1 MESGKDMFDLT
12 GKTALITG
20 STKGIGKAIAEHM
33 ALFGAKVVVSSRRA
47 DACEQVANE
56 INNSITSGMG
66 EAKAIPCNITNR
78 EDLNNLVSQALEG
91 FGKIDVLVCNAAVN
105 VFFGSVTK
113 IGEDAFDKTIDANIK
128 SNLWLCR
135 TVLPGMAERRDGVI
149 IIISSVV
156 GLKGSGTM
164 GTYGITKAADIAL
177 VRNIAVEFGPRNI
190 RCNAIIPGLVKT
202 DFSRALWDNK
212 EIYTTSLART
222 PLGRIGMP
230 KDIAGAA
237 IFLASEAGSF
247 VTGQT
252 IIVDG
257 GMTIT

>member
-1 MESGKDMFDLT
+1 M
-12 GKTALITG
+12 ITG

-47 DACEQVANE
+47 DACEQVAGE
-56 INNSITSGMG
+56 INNSITSGTG
-66 EAKAIPCNITNR
+66 EARAIPCNITKR
-78 EDLNNLVSQALEG
+78 ED
-91 FGKIDVLVCNAAVN
+91 
-105 VFFGSVTK
+105 
-113 IGEDAFDKTIDANIK
+113 
-128 SNLWLCR
+128 
-135 TVLPGMAERRDGVI
+135 
-149 IIISSVV
+149 
-156 GLKGSGTM
+156 
-164 GTYGITKAADIAL
+164 
-177 VRNIAVEFGPRNI
+177 I

-222 PLGRIGMP
+222 PLGRMGMP
-230 KDIAGAA
+230 KDIAGTA

>member
-1 MESGKDMFDLT
+1 M
-12 GKTALITG
+12 ITG

-47 DACEQVANE
+47 DACLQVASE
-56 INNSITSGMG
+56 INNSIQSGTG
-66 EAKAIPCNITNR
+66 EASAIPCNITNS
-78 EDLNNLVSQALEG
+78 EDLNNLVSQSLER
-91 FGKIDVLVCNAAVN
+91 FGKIDILVCNAALN
-105 VFFGSVTK
+105 VFFGSMTK
-113 IGEDAFDKTIDANIK
+113 IAEDAFDKTIDANIK
-128 SNLWLCR
+128 SNLRLCR
-135 TVLPGMAERRDGVI
+135 AVLPGMTERRDGVI

-177 VRNIAVEFGPRNI
+177 MRNIAVEFGPKNI

-212 EIYTTSLART
+212 EIYTSSLART
-222 PLGRIGMP
+222 PLGRIGEP

-257 GMTIT
+257 GMTVT